1 MLELLCKLGGV
12 KLASEHIEHKLALL
26 PDKPGCYQMKNL
38 NSQIIYV
45 GKAKNL
51 KNRVRSYFKS
61 SHEGKTAK
69 LVSEIADFDYI
80 VTSSD
85 KEAFLLE
92 ITLIQKFQPYYNI
105 KLKKGTGYPYIKI
118 TNEKDPRM
126 EIVSSVRRDG
136 GFYFGPYPN
145 VYAAEETLHFLEKVY
160 PLRRCNG
167 FQGRPCLY
175 YHMGQCLGACFQEVP
190 KEEYDQQIAKIKSFL
205 RGNVAKIK
213 QSLQTKM
220 QKASEAM
227 EFERAADIRDQIHY
241 IEVTVE
247 KQKIISND
255 STPRDLFNFY
265 LDKGWLSIQIF
276 FIRQSRLIKREK
288 RLFPIATDVSDEL
301 SSFILQFYNNKNK
314 VLPNEILVP
323 SGLDNKIM
331 AEILGIPVR
340 TPQRGEKKNLLEL
353 AKENAQITL
362 EEKFRLMELDESKTT
377 GAMKEITDALGIPEG
392 HRIEAFDHSHIQG
405 SELVSAMVVFTDGKP
420 DKKMYRKFK
429 LNTVDHADE
438 AASTRE
444 VIRRRYVRLLEEK
457 QSLPDLILM
466 DGGDIQLNAAKDVL
480 VNELSL
486 HIPVAGMVKND
497 KHKTSD
503 LIFGSQDQRVQLDP
517 KSQGFYLVQRI
528 QDEVHRF
535 AITFHRQLH
544 AKNSLASQL
553 DLIQGVGPKTRNK
566 LLKSFGSLN
575 KIRDANLK
583 EIEELGIPEKVAKTI
598 KVSLSVHGK

>member
-1 MLELLCKLGGV
+1 
-12 KLASEHIEHKLALL
+12 
-26 PDKPGCYQMKNL
+26 MKNL

-80 VTSSD
+80 VTASD

-92 ITLIQKFQPYYNI
+92 ITLIKKYQPYYNI

-126 EIVSSVRRDG
+126 QIVSDVRRDG
-136 GFYFGPYPN
+136 GYYFGPYPN

-167 FQGRPCLY
+167 YQGRPCLY
-175 YHMGQCLGACFQEVP
+175 YHMGQCLGACFKEVP

-205 RGNVAKIK
+205 RGNVAKVK
-213 QSLQTKM
+213 KSLQAKM
-220 QKASEAM
+220 QQASEAM
-227 EFERAADIRDQIHY
+227 EFERAAEIRDQIHY

-247 KQKIISND
+247 KQRIISND
-255 STPRDLFNFY
+255 RTPRDLFNFY

-276 FIRQSRLIKREK
+276 FIRQSRLMKREK
-288 RLFPIATDVSDEL
+288 RLFPIASDVADEF

-323 SGLDNKIM
+323 EGLDNQIIS
-331 AEILGIPVR
+331 EILGVPVR
-340 TPQRGEKKNLLEL
+340 TPKRGEKRDLMNL
-353 AKENAQITL
+353 ARENAQITL
-362 EEKFRLMELDESKTT
+362 EEKFRLLELDESKTV

-405 SELVSAMVVFTDGKP
+405 ADLVSAMVVFTDGKP

-444 VIRRRYVRLLEEK
+444 VIRRRYVRLLKEH

-466 DGGDIQLNAAKDVL
+466 DGGDVQLNAARDVL

-497 KHKTSD
+497 KHKTAD
-503 LIFGSQDQRVQLDP
+503 LIFGDQDQRVQLDP

-535 AITFHRQLH
+535 AITFHRQMH
-544 AKNSLASQL
+544 AKNSLSSQL
-553 DLIQGVGPKTRNK
+553 DSINGVGPKTRNK
-566 LLKSFGSLN
+566 LLREFGSLN
-575 KIRDANLK
+575 KIRDAK
-583 EIEELGIPEKVAKTI
+583 IEEIEALGISAKVAKTI
-598 KVSLSVHGK
+598 KISLSAVKRWLTVNAVKKD

>member
-1 MLELLCKLGGV
+1 M
-12 KLASEHIEHKLALL
+12 ASEHIEHKLALL

-126 EIVSSVRRDG
+126 EIVSSIRRDG

-241 IEVTVE
+241 
-247 KQKIISND
+247 
-255 STPRDLFNFY
+255 
-265 LDKGWLSIQIF
+265 
-276 FIRQSRLIKREK
+276 
-288 RLFPIATDVSDEL
+288 
-301 SSFILQFYNNKNK
+301 
-314 VLPNEILVP
+314 
-323 SGLDNKIM
+323 
-331 AEILGIPVR
+331 
-340 TPQRGEKKNLLEL
+340 
-353 AKENAQITL
+353 
-362 EEKFRLMELDESKTT
+362 
-377 GAMKEITDALGIPEG
+377 
-392 HRIEAFDHSHIQG
+392 
-405 SELVSAMVVFTDGKP
+405 
-420 DKKMYRKFK
+420 
-429 LNTVDHADE
+429 
-438 AASTRE
+438 
-444 VIRRRYVRLLEEK
+444 
-457 QSLPDLILM
+457 
-466 DGGDIQLNAAKDVL
+466 
-480 VNELSL
+480 
-486 HIPVAGMVKND
+486 
-497 KHKTSD
+497 
-503 LIFGSQDQRVQLDP
+503 
-517 KSQGFYLVQRI
+517 
-528 QDEVHRF
+528 
-535 AITFHRQLH
+535 
-544 AKNSLASQL
+544 
-553 DLIQGVGPKTRNK
+553 
-566 LLKSFGSLN
+566 
-575 KIRDANLK
+575 
-583 EIEELGIPEKVAKTI
+583 
-598 KVSLSVHGK
+598 

>member
-1 MLELLCKLGGV
+1 
-12 KLASEHIEHKLALL
+12 
-26 PDKPGCYQMKNL
+26 MKNL

-80 VTSSD
+80 VTASD

-92 ITLIQKFQPYYNI
+92 ITLIKKYQPYYNI

-126 EIVSSVRRDG
+126 QIVSNVRRDG
-136 GFYFGPYPN
+136 GYYFGPYPN

-167 FQGRPCLY
+167 YQGRPCLY
-175 YHMGQCLGACFQEVP
+175 YHMGQCLGACFKEVP

-205 RGNVAKIK
+205 RGNVAKVK
-213 QSLQTKM
+213 KSLQAKM
-220 QKASEAM
+220 QQASEAM
-227 EFERAADIRDQIHY
+227 EFERAAEIRDQIHY

-247 KQKIISND
+247 KQRIISND
-255 STPRDLFNFY
+255 RTPRDLFNFY

-276 FIRQSRLIKREK
+276 FIRQSRLMKREK
-288 RLFPIATDVSDEL
+288 RLFPIASDVADEF
-301 SSFILQFYNNKNK
+301 SSFILQFYSNKNK

-323 SGLDNKIM
+323 EGLDNQIIS
-331 AEILGIPVR
+331 EILGVPVR
-340 TPQRGEKKNLLEL
+340 TPKRGEKRDLMNL
-353 AKENAQITL
+353 ARENAQITL
-362 EEKFRLMELDESKTT
+362 EEKFRLLELDESKTV

-405 SELVSAMVVFTDGKP
+405 ADLVSAMVVFTDGKP

-444 VIRRRYVRLLEEK
+444 VIRRRYVRLLKEH

-466 DGGDIQLNAAKDVL
+466 DGGDVQLNAARDVL

-497 KHKTSD
+497 KHKTAD
-503 LIFGSQDQRVQLDP
+503 LIFGDQDQRVQLDP

-535 AITFHRQLH
+535 AITFHRQMH
-544 AKNSLASQL
+544 AKNSLSSQL
-553 DLIQGVGPKTRNK
+553 DSINGVGPKTRNK
-566 LLKSFGSLN
+566 LLREFGSLN
-575 KIRDANLK
+575 KIRDAK
-583 EIEELGIPEKVAKTI
+583 IEEIEALGISAKVAKTI
-598 KVSLSVHGK
+598 KISLSAVKRWLAVNAVKKD

>member
-1 MLELLCKLGGV
+1 M
-12 KLASEHIEHKLALL
+12 ASEHIEHKLALL

-80 VTSSD
+80 VTASD

-92 ITLIQKFQPYYNI
+92 ITLIKKYQPYYNI

-126 EIVSSVRRDG
+126 QIVSNVRRDG
-136 GFYFGPYPN
+136 GYYFGPYPN

-167 FQGRPCLY
+167 YQGRPCLY
-175 YHMGQCLGACFQEVP
+175 YHMGQCLGACFKEVP

-205 RGNVAKIK
+205 RGNVAKVK
-213 QSLQTKM
+213 KSLQAKM
-220 QKASEAM
+220 QQASEAM
-227 EFERAADIRDQIHY
+227 EFERAAEIRDQIHY

-247 KQKIISND
+247 KQRIISND
-255 STPRDLFNFY
+255 RTPRDLFNFY

-276 FIRQSRLIKREK
+276 FIRQSRLMKREK
-288 RLFPIATDVSDEL
+288 RLFPIASDVADEF

-323 SGLDNKIM
+323 EGLDNQIIS
-331 AEILGIPVR
+331 EILGVPVR
-340 TPQRGEKKNLLEL
+340 TPKRGEKRDLMNL
-353 AKENAQITL
+353 ARENAQITL
-362 EEKFRLMELDESKTT
+362 EEKFRLLELDESKTV

-405 SELVSAMVVFTDGKP
+405 ADSVSAMVVFTDGKP

-444 VIRRRYVRLLEEK
+444 VIRRRYVRLLKEH

-466 DGGDIQLNAAKDVL
+466 DGGDVQLNAARDVL

-497 KHKTSD
+497 KHKTAD
-503 LIFGSQDQRVQLDP
+503 LIFGDQDQRVQLDP

-535 AITFHRQLH
+535 AITFHRQMH
-544 AKNSLASQL
+544 AKNSLSSQL
-553 DLIQGVGPKTRNK
+553 DSINGVGPKTRNK
-566 LLKSFGSLN
+566 LLREFGSLN
-575 KIRDANLK
+575 KIRDAK
-583 EIEELGIPEKVAKTI
+583 IEEIEALGISAKVAKTI
-598 KVSLSVHGK
+598 KISLSAVKR

>member
-1 MLELLCKLGGV
+1 
-12 KLASEHIEHKLALL
+12 
-26 PDKPGCYQMKNL
+26 MKNL

-80 VTSSD
+80 VTASD

-92 ITLIQKFQPYYNI
+92 ITLIKKYQPYYNI

-126 EIVSSVRRDG
+126 QIVSNVRRDG
-136 GFYFGPYPN
+136 GYYFGPYPN

-167 FQGRPCLY
+167 YQGRPCLY
-175 YHMGQCLGACFQEVP
+175 YHMGQCLGACFKEVP

-205 RGNVAKIK
+205 RGNVAKVK
-213 QSLQTKM
+213 KSLQAKM
-220 QKASEAM
+220 QQASEAM
-227 EFERAADIRDQIHY
+227 EFERAAEIRDQIHY

-247 KQKIISND
+247 KQRIISND
-255 STPRDLFNFY
+255 RTPRDLFNFY

-276 FIRQSRLIKREK
+276 FIRQSRLMKREK
-288 RLFPIATDVSDEL
+288 RLFPIASDVADEF

-323 SGLDNKIM
+323 EGLDNQIIS
-331 AEILGIPVR
+331 EILGVPVR
-340 TPQRGEKKNLLEL
+340 TPKRGEKRDLMNL
-353 AKENAQITL
+353 ARENAQITL
-362 EEKFRLMELDESKTT
+362 EEKFRLLELDESKTV

-405 SELVSAMVVFTDGKP
+405 ADLVSAMVVFTDGKP

-444 VIRRRYVRLLEEK
+444 VIRRRYVRLLKEH

-466 DGGDIQLNAAKDVL
+466 DGGDVQLNAARDVL

-497 KHKTSD
+497 KHKTAD
-503 LIFGSQDQRVQLDP
+503 LIFGDQDQRVQLDP

-535 AITFHRQLH
+535 AITFHRQMH
-544 AKNSLASQL
+544 AKNSLSSQL
-553 DLIQGVGPKTRNK
+553 DSINGVGPKTRNK
-566 LLKSFGSLN
+566 LLREFGSLN
-575 KIRDANLK
+575 KIRDAK
-583 EIEELGIPEKVAKTI
+583 IEEIEALGISAKVAKTI
-598 KVSLSVHGK
+598 KISLSAVKRWLAVNAVKKD